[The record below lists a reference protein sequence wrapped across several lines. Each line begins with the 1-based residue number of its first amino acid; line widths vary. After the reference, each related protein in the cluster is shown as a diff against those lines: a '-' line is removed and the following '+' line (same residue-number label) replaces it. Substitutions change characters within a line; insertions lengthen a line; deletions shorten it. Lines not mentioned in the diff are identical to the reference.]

1 VYVVYSELSILMLI
15 MLLVI
20 ICTVHAVL
28 LLLDHLFLR
37 CPFSI
42 KIVIVID
49 IVVCAVLVSF
59 LVFPITPVC

>member
-1 VYVVYSELSILMLI
+1 MLI

-20 ICTVHAVL
+20 IGTVHAVL
-28 LLLDHLFLR
+28 LLLDHLFLL